1 MLPLSAGAAG
11 PPDGE
16 DGAVRRAAAHQPQR
30 ASRHAH
36 PKPLEV
42 AALTISDAV
51 LCSEMGV
58 HFSPCGRLLA
68 ACVACQVSALPRH
81 PGRLTPSCGRSD
93 HHTHSAC
100 HKSRPAA
107 ACVACQVSALTH
119 QPGRPHPPI
128 PDADAVWAHCLIM
141 ALKPGCWGS
150 PVCLSVPPMMIAA
163 SEPVLGRTGIWPS
176 TFYFG
181 AP

>member
-11 PPDGE
+11 PPEGE
-16 DGAVRRAAAHQPQR
+16 DGAVRRAVSHQPQRASRLVGVPSYEMLGLTAGAGGPPDGEEGPGRRAAAHQPQR

-68 ACVACQVSALPRH
+68 ACVACQVSAL
-81 PGRLTPSCGRSD
+81 
-93 HHTHSAC
+93 
-100 HKSRPAA
+100 
-107 ACVACQVSALTH
+107 TH
-119 QPGRPHPPI
+119 QPGRPHLPI
-128 PDADAVWAHCLIM
+128 PVWMRCGH
-141 ALKPGCWGS
+141 
-150 PVCLSVPPMMIAA
+150 IA
-163 SEPVLGRTGIWPS
+163 
-176 TFYFG
+176 
-181 AP
+181 

>member
-68 ACVACQVSALPRH
+68 ACVACQVS
-81 PGRLTPSCGRSD
+81 TPIM
-93 HHTHSAC
+93 
-100 HKSRPAA
+100 
-107 ACVACQVSALTH
+107 
-119 QPGRPHPPI
+119 QPGPPHLLLPHVG
-128 PDADAVWAHCLIM
+128 ADAVII
-141 ALKPGCWGS
+141 ALPDCD
-150 PVCLSVPPMMIAA
+150 SVA
-163 SEPVLGRTGIWPS
+163 
-176 TFYFG
+176 
-181 AP
+181 

>member
-1 MLPLSAGAAG
+1 MLSLSAGAAG

-16 DGAVRRAAAHQPQR
+16 NGPGQRAAAHQPQRASRLVGVPSCEMLPVSAGAAGLPDGEDGPGRRAAAHQPQR

-68 ACVACQVSALPRH
+68 ACVACQVSALTLQP
-81 PGRLTPSCGRSD
+81 PGPTCGSRCRSRC
-93 HHTHSAC
+93 TA
-100 HKSRPAA
+100 
-107 ACVACQVSALTH
+107 
-119 QPGRPHPPI
+119 
-128 PDADAVWAHCLIM
+128 
-141 ALKPGCWGS
+141 
-150 PVCLSVPPMMIAA
+150 
-163 SEPVLGRTGIWPS
+163 
-176 TFYFG
+176 
-181 AP
+181 